1 MDKISKNLEKL
12 MKKFDV
18 ITLNLIELIKKLKKK
33 LKYMVKYKK
42 AYILISHFSK
52 HIAKIRYLV

>member
-18 ITLNLIELIKKLKKK
+18 ISLNLIELIKN
-33 LKYMVKYKK
+33 
-42 AYILISHFSK
+42 
-52 HIAKIRYLV
+52 

>member
-33 LKYMVKYKK
+33 T
-42 AYILISHFSK
+42 
-52 HIAKIRYLV
+52 KIHG

>member
-18 ITLNLIELIKKLKKK
+18 ITLNLIELIKKLKKN
-33 LKYMVKYKK
+33 
-42 AYILISHFSK
+42 
-52 HIAKIRYLV
+52 